1 MTNEQGDG
9 LTDAQRQ
16 EAAAGDLNVL
26 AILMFIGSAIFSGV
40 NFWAGSLHWIAAL
53 ATVASTGAT
62 AYGLLQR
69 NEVIAAFTKIG
80 FGFGGLGAPL
90 FGIVGLILGFFGVL
104 WGWALLAG
112 AVLYFGFSILGL
124 EILER
129 AEQTGVIERYEA
141 S

>member
-1 MTNEQGDG
+1 MTKDRSDG
-9 LTDAQRQ
+9 LTDAQRR

-26 AILMFIGSAIFSGV
+26 ALLMFVGSVIFSGV
-40 NFWAGSLHWIAAL
+40 NVWAGSLHWIAAL
-53 ATVASTGAT
+53 ATVASTTAT
-62 AYGLLQR
+62 AFGLLQR
-69 NEVIAAFTKIG
+69 NELIAAVTKIG

-90 FGIVGLILGFFGVL
+90 FGIAGLILGLFGVL

-129 AEQTGVIERYEA
+129 AEQTGVIDPYEG
-141 S
+141 